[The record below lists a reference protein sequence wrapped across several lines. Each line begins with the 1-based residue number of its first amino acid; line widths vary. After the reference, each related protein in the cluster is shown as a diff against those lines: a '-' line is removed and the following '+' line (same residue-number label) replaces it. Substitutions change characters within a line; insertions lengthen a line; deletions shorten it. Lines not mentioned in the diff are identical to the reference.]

1 MIGTKSGS
9 NNETYL
15 HTICILVKRFGL
27 KKEMIRNYLNERQ
40 YNRLR
45 KRGGPVGW
53 ENILGCDSLAEIS
66 NDGQIARR
74 EGRFEGAGNGK

>member
-1 MIGTKSGS
+1 MAQITKLICIQ
-9 NNETYL
+9 L
-15 HTICILVKRFGL
+15 HILVKRFGL